1 MSGIDAAIIAIAF
14 GPLYIEG
21 TINKQFNKTVKIAI
35 KRELIPEILSL
46 WEEPYS
52 LKRAAQLTKMLS
64 VLNQVK

>member
-35 KRELIPEILSL
+35 KENL
-46 WEEPYS
+46 Y
-52 LKRAAQLTKMLS
+52 LKFYHFGKNRI
-64 VLNQVK
+64 V